1 MGQKESDV
9 TEWLSTA
16 QEVGFSL
23 TEMKSGGD
31 SSVQRQVRTPPASRA
46 LTSTQTAVT
55 LVITSD
61 GSSIHSLIG
70 ERGVS
75 HYIE

>member
-9 TEWLSTA
+9 TEQLNTT
-16 QEVGFSL
+16 QEVGFNL
-23 TEMKSGGD
+23 IEMKSGGD
-31 SSVQRQVRTPPASRA
+31 SSVQRQVRIPPAGWA
-46 LTSTQTAVT
+46 LTCTQTAVM

-61 GSSIHSLIG
+61 GSSIRSLIG
-70 ERGVS
+70 EGEVS